1 MRGVSIHLVT
11 LTFCACQKAI
21 LYMQR
26 KTLLVT
32 LVIVAIV
39 VSTIFFFLLQ
49 HKTPS
54 LTFIQPPQG
63 TSQPPITSKPK
74 QEIVA
79 TIQSGE
85 GGSVLANGTATP
97 VWSSTSPFSLRLEAV
112 PKECYALDYWEVNGS
127 RVGSGNLTLTIAGNT
142 TIRAVFKRPI
152 YTLSLD
158 SNAVGAQIE
167 VNGTILKAPFTK
179 QFPCGSTLKIVM
191 HSFSTD
197 TASYTPDGFF
207 VNDES
212 VLGSE
217 LELQIYENLT
227 VQAIYK
233 TETYILYLETNAPG
247 VKVLV
252 DGQEV
257 TLPAQIQRPSP
268 FTVTIQAPPFIKV
281 NDTFAWGGPEFQE
294 QGYIRGVP
302 SWITFAAGNTSI
314 HVEEAEKTIR
324 VYYHPLYSTGGGT
337 YVTSIFGK
345 AYVEG
350 NTIIAVPDA
359 YSVYADNIILP
370 PNWTRVRVRVES
382 SNAMGVAIIFPY
394 NKDGNLYDKVIA
406 SVDAQRGICG
416 SLTAEFEVVRNPPS
430 ARVLSYYSND
440 PVAPGHDYTQG
451 PWNFG
456 EGNEQYLGRLIVVT
470 GEGSN
475 IRIHVEVEG

>member
-1 MRGVSIHLVT
+1 
-11 LTFCACQKAI
+11 
-21 LYMQR
+21 MQR

-32 LVIVAIV
+32 LVIVAIT
-39 VSTIFFFLLQ
+39 VSAFLYFLLQ
-49 HKTPS
+49 HKTLG
-54 LTFIQPPQG
+54 LTSIKPTQPLV
-63 TSQPPITSKPK
+63 TSKPK
-74 QEIVA
+74 PEIVA

-97 VWSSTSPFSLRLEAV
+97 IWSSTSPFSLRLEAV

-127 RVGSGNLTLTIAGNT
+127 RVGGGTLTLTIAGNT

-158 SNAVGAQIE
+158 SNVDGAQIE
-167 VNGTILKAPFTK
+167 VNGTIVKAPFTK
-179 QFPCGSTLKIVM
+179 EFPCGATVNVAMLPLSNET
-191 HSFSTD
+191 T
-197 TASYTPDGFF
+197 SYTPSSFL
-207 VNDES
+207 VNNENVS
-212 VLGSE
+212 SSE
-217 LELQIYENLT
+217 LELHIHGNLT
-227 VQAIYK
+227 IQAIYRA
-233 TETYILYLETNAPG
+233 ETHVLYIETNAPG

-257 TLPAQIQRPSP
+257 TLPARIQRPSP
-268 FTVTIQAPPFIKV
+268 FTVTIQAPPLVKV
-281 NDTFAWGGPEFQE
+281 NDTFAWGSPEIQR
-294 QGYIRGVP
+294 QGYIRGIL

-314 HVEEAEKTIR
+314 YVEEAEKRIR
-324 VYYHPLYSTGGGT
+324 VYYHPLYNTGGGI

-370 PNWTRVRVRVES
+370 SNWTRARVRVES
-382 SNAMGVAIIFPY
+382 SNAMGAVIMFPY
-394 NKDGNLYDKVIA
+394 NKDGNLYDLVAA
-406 SVDAQRGICG
+406 SVSAQRGICG
-416 SLTAEFEVVRNPPS
+416 SLTAEFEVVRNPPL

-440 PVAPGHDYTQG
+440 PVAPNQYYTPS

-475 IRIHVEVEG
+475 VRIQVEVNG